1 MTLPC
6 VPVDA
11 DAGVVLRLA
20 ANAECAAQA
29 IGADGFQAVIGG
41 PFAAG
46 LLSALVTIF
55 VAIIGYRLVLGTAP
69 GFSEG
74 IGRVLRLGFVLALV
88 TGWPA
93 FQTLVYDTA
102 TRAPEEL
109 AATILP
115 AAGLSPGEGLPY
127 RVQQVYDSMRL
138 GANGDPR
145 SGDPQQTAQPGASS
159 TQQPGGTTTPSVAPG
174 SSGQPGLGALPQTAS
189 IFAVATVGTISA
201 LHLAIGFL
209 LAVAPLAILA
219 LLFDGTLGLFNG
231 WLRALVG
238 IALAGLATTIVTA
251 VALIPI
257 EQEVV
262 RLQGWRGGGV
272 LAVVDPQALP
282 TLVLATAVAVLIA
295 TLAAVRMGSAL
306 RYAPGLGGRSAASS
320 SRTSHMASNVA
331 TMNSTMSSLTH
342 STAIPG
348 RDRATGVA
356 EALAMSVRR
365 EQRMGEGTAMATAG
379 GRGGVPAGGRGDQ
392 VGAVVTGPASAV
404 RRTTLR
410 RSRSAT
416 NRDRVGR

>member
-1 MTLPC
+1 MTLSC
-6 VPVDA
+6 TPVDA

-29 IGADGFQAVIGG
+29 IGADGFQAVMGG
-41 PFAAG
+41 PVSAG
-46 LLSALVTIF
+46 MLSTLITIF

-69 GFSEG
+69 GLSEG
-74 IGRVLRLGFVLALV
+74 IGRVLRLGLVLALV
-88 TGWPA
+88 SGWPA

-102 TRAPEEL
+102 TAAPEEL

-115 AAGLSPGEGLPY
+115 AAGLSQGEGLPH
-127 RVQQVYDSMRL
+127 RVQQVYDAMRL
-138 GANGDPR
+138 GASGDPR
-145 SGDPQQTAQPGASS
+145 SGDSRQAAQSGTPATPQANGTPNTSAQSGNA
-159 TQQPGGTTTPSVAPG
+159 
-174 SSGQPGLGALPQTAS
+174 GQPGLDAFPGTAS

-209 LAVAPLAILA
+209 LAVSPLAILA
-219 LLFDGTLGLFNG
+219 LLFDGTLGLFDG

-238 IALAGLATTIVTA
+238 TAFAGLAATIVTA

-272 LAVVDPQALP
+272 LAVVDTQALP
-282 TLVLATAVAVLIA
+282 TLVLATTIAMLVA
-295 TLAAVRMGSAL
+295 TLAAVRMGGAL
-306 RYAPGLGGRSAASS
+306 RYAPGLVALRSANAD
-320 SRTSHMASNVA
+320 RTRHVTS
-331 TMNSTMSSLTH
+331 TTNSAGSIVPSLTR
-342 STAIPG
+342 TAAIPA

-356 EALAMSVRR
+356 EALAISARR
-365 EQRMGEGTAMATAG
+365 EQQTGESVVTTLAKGNAVLPVGA
-379 GRGGVPAGGRGDQ
+379 RGGQGGSMAAGSVAAR
-392 VGAVVTGPASAV
+392 

>member
-29 IGADGFQAVIGG
+29 IGADGFRAVIGG
-41 PFAAG
+41 PVAAG

-55 VAIIGYRLVLGTAP
+55 VAIIGYRLVLGTTP
-69 GFSEG
+69 GFAEG
-74 IGRVLRLGFVLALV
+74 IGRVLRLSFVLALV

-115 AAGLSPGEGLPY
+115 AAGLASGEGLPY
-127 RVQQVYDSMRL
+127 RVQQVYDAMRL

-145 SGDPQQTAQPGASS
+145 SDEPQQAAQPGGSA
-159 TQQPGGTTTPSVAPG
+159 QQPGGTATPNVASG
-174 SSGQPGLGALPQTAS
+174 NSGQPGLGALPQTAS

-201 LHLAIGFL
+201 LHLAIGVL
-209 LAVAPLAILA
+209 LAVAPVAILA

-238 IALAGLATTIVTA
+238 TALAGLAATIVTA

-282 TLVLATAVAVLIA
+282 TLVLATAVAVLVA
-295 TLAAVRMGSAL
+295 TLAAVRMASAL

-320 SRTSHMASNVA
+320 SRTSHTASSMA
-331 TMNSTMSSLTH
+331 TMNSTTSSLTH

-365 EQRMGEGTAMATAG
+365 EQRAGEGSAMATAA
-379 GRGGVPAGGRGDQ
+379 GRAGLPISGRGDR
-392 VGAVVTGPASAV
+392 GEAVVTGPASAV

-416 NRDRVGR
+416 NRDRMGR

>member
-11 DAGVVLRLA
+11 DAGAVLRLA

-41 PFAAG
+41 PVAAG

-74 IGRVLRLGFVLALV
+74 ITRVPRLGFVLALV

-127 RVQQVYDSMRL
+127 RVQQVYDAMRL

-145 SGDPQQTAQPGASS
+145 SGDPQQAAQNGASA
-159 TQQPGGTTTPSVAPG
+159 TPQASATPTAAIG
-174 SSGQPGLGALPQTAS
+174 NNGQPGLGALPQTAS

-238 IALAGLATTIVTA
+238 TALAGLAATIVTA

-282 TLVLATAVAVLIA
+282 TLVLASAVAVLIS

-306 RYAPGLGGRSAASS
+306 RYAPGLGGLSAASS
-320 SRTSHMASNVA
+320 SRTSHMASSVA
-331 TMNSTMSSLTH
+331 TMNATTSSLTH
-342 STAIPG
+342 SKVIPG

-365 EQRMGEGTAMATAG
+365 EQRMGEGAAMATAG
-379 GRGGVPAGGRGDQ
+379 GRGGVPAGGRVDQ
-392 VGAVVTGPASAV
+392 GGAVVTGPASAV

-416 NRDRVGR
+416 NRDRMGR

>member
-1 MTLPC
+1 
-6 VPVDA
+6 
-11 DAGVVLRLA
+11 
-20 ANAECAAQA
+20 
-29 IGADGFQAVIGG
+29 
-41 PFAAG
+41 
-46 LLSALVTIF
+46 
-55 VAIIGYRLVLGTAP
+55 
-69 GFSEG
+69 
-74 IGRVLRLGFVLALV
+74 VLRLGFVLALV

-93 FQTLVYDTA
+93 FQTLVYDTS

-115 AAGLSPGEGLPY
+115 TIGLSPGEGLPA
-127 RVQQVYDSMRL
+127 RVQQVYDAMRL
-138 GANGDPR
+138 GANGDPHA
-145 SGDPQQTAQPGASS
+145 SDPQSAAQPGASA
-159 TQQPGGTTTPSVAPG
+159 TPQANGATTPSVVPG
-174 SSGQPGLGALPQTAS
+174 NSGQPGLGALPQTAS

-201 LHLAIGFL
+201 LHLAIGIL

-238 IALAGLATTIVTA
+238 TALASLAATIVTA

-282 TLVLATAVAVLIA
+282 TLVLATGLAMLVA
-295 TLAAVRMGSAL
+295 TLAAVRMGGAL
-306 RYAPGLGGRSAASS
+306 RYAPGLSERSAASS
-320 SRTSHMASNVA
+320 SRTSRMASSVA
-331 TMNSTMSSLTH
+331 TMSTTSALTQK
-342 STAIPG
+342 TAIPG

-365 EQRMGEGTAMATAG
+365 EQRTGKSMAMTATAG
-379 GRGGVPAGGRGDQ
+379 RGGMPTGGRGDQ
-392 VGAVVTGPASAV
+392 GSAMVTGPASAV
-404 RRTTLR
+404 RRTSLR
-410 RSRSAT
+410 RSRSTT